1 MDVETELDPLD
12 LCENDLY
19 ISIYIS
25 IIVTA
30 TAVAV
35 FNFHPAKPTIH
46 RNPSTSR
53 RNIQA
58 NSDPEMACS
67 W

>member
-19 ISIYIS
+19 IVSICIS
-25 IIVTA
+25 LLVTA

-46 RNPSTSR
+46 RNLST
-53 RNIQA
+53 I
-58 NSDPEMACS
+58 
-67 W
+67 